1 MAASGYGYSRPN
13 GRGDTIATALIAY
26 GQHGGALYA
35 AYRSPDNPLAPS
47 HLRWQ
52 GQNGEAI
59 EAEHEPDHAYDL
71 PQEEREAWA
80 QIALSSTSNQAD
92 AVGPQAPWLLVAL
105 DRQRALE
112 LGMRAQRARVASAP
126 PLTPNS
132 MPPLSGAP
140 GGYSNAPYGGSP
152 YGAPPAPQMPPRMQ
166 PMQPMQP
173 YQGQSP
179 NPRSDEY
186 MPTRLIDALPASSP
200 SAPDQAQSTGSW
212 RRDELLRG
220 APSYGP
226 GQAQGQPEVSA
237 IPCIEVEMPMLLSP
251 EQTDFT
257 RDFARDVA
265 MHFSRAARA
274 IPQARELRGWM
285 RGARI
290 VLAVRMGFGPGARS
304 ATRPEMEHAA
314 GLLADALARRT
325 LPYAQLRFA
334 DMAEWN
340 QGVELPE

>member
-13 GRGDTIATALIAY
+13 GRGDTIATVLIAY
-26 GQHGGALYA
+26 GQQGGVLYA

-47 HLRWQ
+47 HVRWQ
-52 GQNGEAI
+52 GQHGEMI
-59 EAEHEPDHAYDL
+59 ESEHEPEHAFDG

-80 QIALSSTSNQAD
+80 QIALSSASNQAD
-92 AVGPQAPWLLVAL
+92 AVGPQAPWLPVSL

-112 LGMRAQRARVASAP
+112 LGVRAQRARSNVPQSA
-126 PLTPNS
+126 PNS
-132 MPPLSGAP
+132 MPPLAGVP
-140 GGYSNAPYGGSP
+140 GGYTNAPYGGSP
-152 YGAPPAPQMPPRMQ
+152 YGTPPAPPMPPRMM
-166 PMQPMQP
+166 PMQPAQP

-200 SAPDQAQSTGSW
+200 SMPEPSQTTGAW
-212 RRDELLRG
+212 RRDELLHG

-226 GQAQGQPEVSA
+226 GLGEVTA
-237 IPCIEVEMPMLLSP
+237 VPCVEVEMPMLLSP
-251 EQTDFT
+251 EQADFT

-265 MHFSRAARA
+265 MHFSLAARA

-290 VLAVRMGFGPGARS
+290 VLAVRMGLGPGNRP